1 MTGAPKVPSPDPT
14 PRVDQEDQQ
23 EPPAPFAS
31 LRAEGGRVGTGDCSP
46 APLTEP
52 DVRITHPAL
61 WIGISERQR

>member
-31 LRAEGGRVGTGDCSP
+31 LRAEG
-46 APLTEP
+46 APLRGRGPPIDFLDNPPRAQPLTVK
-52 DVRITHPAL
+52 DQTA
-61 WIGISERQR
+61 